1 MIWRLCI
8 RHAFFATG
16 HACSFNKLH
25 FSAAFVA
32 FEEFHFAVAG
42 VSLFLNTFGWEIL
55 GICFLANACQA
66 CARQDVMSW
75 YCFYQLV
82 ETFVSCVSVSIL
94 RRHLMVWAI
103 FAPRFVF
110 SAIYLVL
117 CNSYNIFHIALAVQG
132 SDNGKHKHKQ

>member
-16 HACSFNKLH
+16 HACSFNRLH

-32 FEEFHFAVAG
+32 FEKFHFATAG
-42 VSLFLNTFGWEIL
+42 VSLFLNTFGWEVL
-55 GICFLANACQA
+55 GMCFLANTCRVSN
-66 CARQDVMSW
+66 RQDVMSW
-75 YCFYQLV
+75 YCFYQMV

-110 SAIYLVL
+110 SAIYLL
-117 CNSYNIFHIALAVQG
+117 ICSAYTTIHIASSRQDAKRQ
-132 SDNGKHKHKQ
+132 DHKHDQ